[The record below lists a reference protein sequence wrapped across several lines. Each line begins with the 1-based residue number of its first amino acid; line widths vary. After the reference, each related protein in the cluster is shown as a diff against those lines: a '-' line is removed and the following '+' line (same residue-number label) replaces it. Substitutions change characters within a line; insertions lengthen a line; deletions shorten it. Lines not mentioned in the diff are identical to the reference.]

1 MALFRGWLVPVA
13 ILLALFPSNSSAAC
27 YYPSGKLAPNDTP
40 CRDDTSDSV
49 CCGQGYACLS
59 NGICQATGAELLKP
73 GATEFVRGGCT
84 DKTWRSSS
92 CPSFCVDTNVDN
104 LTGGMGIAKCPNTSK
119 DMYWCINKNQG
130 SVNCTAQQNV
140 LFFPGTPTA
149 ITTIGVSPSTTSQ
162 VTSTIVTSSTKLDST
177 ATSTSAT
184 TATSEA
190 TTTSEPRTGGNSND
204 NDKGPIIGGAVGGA
218 FAILLI
224 GSLVIW
230 LVWRHRR
237 RRARTMQEQTHQLQ
251 EQTPKSPYETQNLT
265 DTQSRGP
272 YEAPTESWTSYSQ
285 STGPLV
291 EISGAPRPQE
301 MPTSFNMR

>member
-13 ILLALFPSNSSAAC
+13 ILVALFPSKPTAAC

-40 CRDDTSDSV
+40 CRDDTSNSV
-49 CCGQGYACLS
+49 CCGQSYACLS
-59 NGICQATGAELLKP
+59 NGICQATGFQLLKP

-104 LTGGMGIAKCPNTSK
+104 LAGGMGIAKCPNTSK

-130 SVNCTAQQNV
+130 SVNCTEQQNV
-140 LFFPGTPTA
+140 LFFPGTPTV

-162 VTSTIVTSSTKLDST
+162 VTSTISTSSTKLDST

-184 TATSEA
+184 T
-190 TTTSEPRTGGNSND
+190 TSEPRTGGNSDD

-218 FAILLI
+218 FAVLLI
-224 GSLVIW
+224 GSLAIW
-230 LVWRHRR
+230 LIWRHRK
-237 RRARTMQEQTHQLQ
+237 RRAQVMQEQTHQLQ
-251 EQTPKSPYETQNLT
+251 EQKPKPPYETQNPT
-265 DTQSRGP
+265 DIQPRGL

-285 STGPLV
+285 STGALA

-301 MPTSFNMR
+301 MPTAFNMR

>member
-1 MALFRGWLVPVA
+1 IF
-13 ILLALFPSNSSAAC
+13 LALFPSISNAAC

-40 CRDDTSDSV
+40 CRDDTSNSV

-92 CPSFCVDTNVDN
+92 CPSFCVDTGVDN
-104 LTGGMGIAKCPNTSK
+104 LAGGMGIAKCSNTTK

-130 SVNCTAQQNV
+130 SVDCDEQQNV
-140 LFFPGTPTA
+140 LFFPGTPSA

-162 VTSTIVTSSTKLDST
+162 
-177 ATSTSAT
+177 ATSTVSLSSTRLDPTTTNTSETTTGFKT
-184 TATSEA
+184 TATG
-190 TTTSEPRTGGNSND
+190 EPKASSQSSGSSQ
-204 NDKGPIIGGAVGGA
+204 GPIIGGAVGGA
-218 FAILLI
+218 FAVLLI
-224 GSLVIW
+224 GSVVVW
-230 LVWRHRR
+230 LVWRHRK
-237 RRARTMQEQTHQLQ
+237 RRAGEEEQQQDHQLQ
-251 EQTPKSPYETQNLT
+251 EQIPKSLYETQNPV
-265 DTQSRGP
+265 DAPYSGP

-285 STGPLV
+285 F
-291 EISGAPRPQE
+291 EISGTSRPQE